1 MTESES
7 VLPRQGLLTRLRPR
21 PAGPVQS
28 TNVLA
33 PIIRALILLVLI
45 VVAMFPVFWYI
56 SLSLRPNPE
65 TLGKHPTLLP
75 VTWTLDNYLMIFGL
89 NLDTDRTQTLPFKT
103 LASYIRNGVIITG
116 SVTVLAGVF
125 AILAGYSF
133 SRFEFPGKK
142 VLLISILNTQMFPYI
157 AIIVPIYMV
166 YRTLGLVNT
175 HLGLILAEMGLVL
188 PFSIWMMKG
197 FCDTVDRDLEDA
209 AFIEGATSFRVIWRI
224 VVPLI
229 GPGIAAVSI
238 FCFLASWNHM
248 LYVLLLATDNS
259 TITVPYGIMTSYAGV
274 FQYTYGLLAAGI
286 VFTTAPIVLLF
297 LWLQKYYVSGI
308 TAGAIKG

>member
-1 MTESES
+1 MTDSES
-7 VLPRQGLLTRLRPR
+7 VLSRQGLSTRLRTR
-21 PAGPVQS
+21 PAGPVRS

-33 PIIRALILLVLI
+33 PIVRALIQWVLI
-45 VVAMFPVFWYI
+45 AIAMFPVFWYI

-75 VTWTLDNYLMIFGL
+75 VTWTLDNYLMIFGI

-157 AIIVPIYMV
+157 AIIVPI
-166 YRTLGLVNT
+166 
-175 HLGLILAEMGLVL
+175 
-188 PFSIWMMKG
+188 
-197 FCDTVDRDLEDA
+197 
-209 AFIEGATSFRVIWRI
+209 
-224 VVPLI
+224 
-229 GPGIAAVSI
+229 
-238 FCFLASWNHM
+238 
-248 LYVLLLATDNS
+248 
-259 TITVPYGIMTSYAGV
+259 
-274 FQYTYGLLAAGI
+274 
-286 VFTTAPIVLLF
+286 
-297 LWLQKYYVSGI
+297 
-308 TAGAIKG
+308 

>member
-1 MTESES
+1 MTDSGS
-7 VLPRQGLLTRLRPR
+7 VQSGQGTLSRLRSR
-21 PAGPVQS
+21 QAGPVQA
-28 TNVLA
+28 TNLLA
-33 PIIRALILLVLI
+33 PVVRAVILLVLI
-45 VVAMFPVFWYI
+45 VIAMFPVLWI
-56 SLSLRPNPE
+56 VSLSLRPNPE
-65 TLGKHPTLLP
+65 TLGKHPTMLP
-75 VTWTLDNYLMIFGL
+75 VTWTLENYLMVFGV
-89 NLDTDRTQTLPFKT
+89 NVNTDRTQTLPFET
-103 LASYIRNGVIITG
+103 LANYVTNGVIITG
-116 SVTVLAGVF
+116 AVTVVAGVF

-175 HLGLILAEMGLVL
+175 HLGLILAELGLVL

-229 GPGIAAVSI
+229 GPGIVAVSI

-248 LYVLLLATDNS
+248 LYVMLLSTNNE
-259 TITVPYGIMTSYAGV
+259 TITVPYGILTSYGGS
-274 FQYTYGLLAAGI
+274 FQYTYGLLTAGI
-286 VFTTAPIVLLF
+286 VITTAPIVLVF

>member
-1 MTESES
+1 
-7 VLPRQGLLTRLRPR
+7 
-21 PAGPVQS
+21 
-28 TNVLA
+28 
-33 PIIRALILLVLI
+33 
-45 VVAMFPVFWYI
+45 
-56 SLSLRPNPE
+56 
-65 TLGKHPTLLP
+65 
-75 VTWTLDNYLMIFGL
+75 
-89 NLDTDRTQTLPFKT
+89 
-103 LASYIRNGVIITG
+103 
-116 SVTVLAGVF
+116 
-125 AILAGYSF
+125 
-133 SRFEFPGKK
+133 
-142 VLLISILNTQMFPYI
+142 
-157 AIIVPIYMV
+157 
-166 YRTLGLVNT
+166 
-175 HLGLILAEMGLVL
+175 MGLVL

-209 AFIEGATSFRVIWRI
+209 AFIEGATSLSVIWSI

-297 LWLQKYYVSGI
+297 LWRSPTWREWAGFWPRTGGPTSGRHSSPRRSPV
-308 TAGAIKG
+308 TCRDTRPTPAPAPRC